1 MRNREETF
9 KKILETAY
17 VMFSEKGF
25 DKTSLSMIAAD
36 VGISK
41 PAIYY
46 YFTSKDELI
55 EYLFDEIC
63 RDISLSNTFDYSDI
77 SKTNL
82 KQKLLEIGY
91 QSIDEQA
98 SDKHFNKIFN
108 QYILLASRD
117 DKYMTRLLDVQ
128 AGYLKSYQ
136 DLFSYAVEIEAISA
150 TNIEA
155 KAHMLAMVI
164 DNISNFMLTGSKLD
178 YKGIWQEAVESV
190 LREQVL

>member
-25 DKTSLSMIAAD
+25 DKTSLSMIATE

-46 YFTSKDELI
+46 YFKSKDELI

-63 RDISLSNTFDYSDI
+63 KEIELGNTFDYSDI
-77 SKTNL
+77 TKINF

-91 QSIDEQA
+91 QSIDEQK
-98 SDKHFNKIFN
+98 SDTHFNKIFN
-108 QYILLASRD
+108 QYMLLASRD
-117 DKYMTRLLDVQ
+117 EKYMTRLLDVQ
-128 AGYLKSYQ
+128 AGYLKSYH
-136 DLFSYAVEIEAISA
+136 DLFIYAVEIEAISD
-150 TNIEA
+150 TDIES
-155 KAHMLAMVI
+155 KAHMLTMVI
-164 DNISNFMLTGSKLD
+164 DNIGNFMLTGSKLD
-178 YKGIWQEAVESV
+178 YKGIWKEAVESV
-190 LREQVL
+190 LREQPL